1 MRDSDVVIVGGGMV
15 GSALA
20 YGLIKTGANV
30 TMLDQGDRDLRAARG
45 NFGLL
50 WVQGKGADYPDYAQW
65 TLLSTRLWPEF
76 AKELKSLT
84 GIDVQLQQHG
94 GIHYCLEE
102 QEFFE
107 YETELALQAKAS
119 NGEFDFCMV
128 SGDQLKALEPNI
140 NSNIAGG
147 AYSPN
152 DGHVNPLLL
161 LRAMQ
166 AGFSSLGGDYRP
178 HHGVRSI
185 EPSDDGFLL
194 HTEQGQLRAAKV
206 ILAAGLDNQRLASM
220 LGMHQ
225 PLRPQRGQ
233 LLITERLP
241 HLLNYPSIYLRQT
254 GDGSIQIGD
263 SSEDVGL
270 DDSNTVEVMA
280 TLASR
285 AVSLLP
291 ALTHRRLVRGW
302 GALRV
307 LSPDGYP
314 IYDPS
319 PQAKTEAYAISCH
332 SAVTLAAA
340 HALHLAP
347 MLLKGEFSPMIKT
360 FSSQRWRRPE
370 DDGVRIG

>member
-1 MRDSDVVIVGGGMV
+1 MCDCDVVIVGGGMV

-50 WVQGKGADYPDYAQW
+50 WVQGKGADFPDYAHW

-76 AKELKSLT
+76 AKELKNLT
-84 GIDVQLQQHG
+84 NIDVQLQQCG

-102 QEFFE
+102 QEYAD
-107 YETELALQAKAS
+107 YETELALQAKVS
-119 NGEFDFCMV
+119 QGEFDYRMV

-166 AGFSSLGGDYRP
+166 AGFVTLGGDYRP
-178 HHGVRSI
+178 YHGVSTI
-185 EPSDDGFLL
+185 ECTGEGFVL
-194 HTEQGQLRAAKV
+194 HTEQGLVRAAKV
-206 ILAAGLDNQRLASM
+206 ILAAGLDNTRLAPM
-220 LGMHQ
+220 LGMAQ

-241 HLLNYPSIYLRQT
+241 SLINYPSIYLRQT
-254 GDGSIQIGD
+254 GEGSMQIGD

-270 DDSNTVEVMA
+270 DDGNTVDVMA

-285 AVSLLP
+285 AINLLP
-291 ALTHRRLVRGW
+291 ALNHRRLVRGW

-314 IYDPS
+314 IYDS
-319 PQAKTEAYAISCH
+319 SAQAKMNAYAISCH

-347 MLLKGEFSPMIKT
+347 MLLSGEFSPMIGA
-360 FSSQRWRRPE
+360 FSAQRFE
-370 DDGVRIG
+370 N